1 MTFPIDSTM
10 TKESVKI
17 VLEAE
22 YKLLCLCDSLKA
34 EFDKHAEVSGAMTI
48 PSKSGLLYILLHEL

>member
-1 MTFPIDSTM
+1 MTFPVDSNM

-22 YKLLCLCDSLKA
+22 YKLLCLCDSFKA
-34 EFDKHAEVSGAMTI
+34 AFDKHTEDSGATTI
-48 PSKSGLLYILLHEL
+48 PSKSGLY

>member
-1 MTFPIDSTM
+1 MFREYVVTFPVDSTM

-22 YKLLCLCDSLKA
+22 YKLLCLCDAFKA
-34 EFDKHAEVSGAMTI
+34 AFDKHAEDSGATTI
-48 PSKSGLLYILLHEL
+48 PSKSGL